1 MYIYVCICLYVCTE
15 RGYNF
20 QILIAFLTLRT
31 QKLMNLAFIHFKKGV
46 FLPMNSKSDCIE

>member
-1 MYIYVCICLYVCTE
+1 MYVYVSMYVCTE

-20 QILIAFLTLRT
+20 QLLIAFLTLRI
-31 QKLMNLAFIHFKKGV
+31 QKLMNLAFIHFKKGI